1 MLPYLYSILKSQTPK
16 HVTGLYK
23 QNIQGSNRLTM
34 KWDLEFESRVVQSLF
49 GLFGI
54 LCLLQCMCLNIIT
67 CILLSVIKGLKDA
80 LLVKLLN
87 HPQLAGHKRMIYQST
102 LSFREHTKLATK
114 NSLAEQL

>member
-1 MLPYLYSILKSQTPK
+1 
-16 HVTGLYK
+16 
-23 QNIQGSNRLTM
+23 M

-67 CILLSVIKGLKDA
+67 CILLSVIKGLKDV

>member
-1 MLPYLYSILKSQTPK
+1 
-16 HVTGLYK
+16 
-23 QNIQGSNRLTM
+23 M

-87 HPQLAGHKRMIYQST
+87 HPQLAGIYQST